1 MTARAG
7 DLARC
12 DNARNA
18 YEPDMP
24 DHNAADHTAADSSR
38 EAFDALHPHAERL
51 RLSSIKDL
59 IDGDALRPQAFAVRV
74 GPLYASFAR
83 QHYDSLALDALFGIA
98 DAVDVSAALRRLFDG
113 DIVNVTEGRAALH
126 TALRSDLSG
135 AATAI
140 EATAQARNARA
151 RMATMVD
158 DLIASGV
165 TDVVSIGIGGSDLGP
180 RLVADALRD
189 GDGGPRL
196 RVHFVSNVD
205 GNAVRRTLSQIDPAR
220 TAAILISKTFGTQ
233 ETLLNGAAVRD
244 WLRDDNRVYAVSAN
258 VQRAAE
264 FGIDESRILPMWD
277 WVGGRYSLW
286 SAVGF
291 PIALAIG
298 MDGFERLL
306 AGAAEMDAHVL
317 AASPRDNMAVWHAL
331 TAIWNRNAMH
341 AASQAVLPY
350 DERLRL
356 LPNYLQQLVMESLG
370 KSARLDGAALSGH
383 TVPVWW
389 GGAGTDTQHS
399 FFQAL
404 HQGTQV
410 VPADFIGVVRAD
422 HAHAD
427 NHAALLANLLA
438 QTEAF
443 ANGQTS
449 DDAHRAYA
457 GNRPSTLI
465 LLDALTAE
473 SLGALIALYEHSV
486 YLQAVLWG
494 INAFDQFGVELGKQV
509 ASKLLPALQGEVD
522 ADDPVTRELLAEI
535 RGRSA

>member
-1 MTARAG
+1 MSHSHDTV
-7 DLARC
+7 
-12 DNARNA
+12 
-18 YEPDMP
+18 
-24 DHNAADHTAADSSR
+24 
-38 EAFDALHPHAERL
+38 FDTLPPHAERL
-51 RLSSIKDL
+51 RETAIAQL
-59 IDGDALRPQAFAVRV
+59 IAADPRRPQELAFRV

-83 QHYDSLALDALFGIA
+83 QHYDRAALDALFGIA
-98 DAVDVSAALRRLFDG
+98 EAADLTSAVRRLFDG
-113 DIVNVTEGRAALH
+113 HLVNVTEGRAALH
-126 TALRSDLSG
+126 TALRSDLS
-135 AATAI
+135 AVVHVR
-140 EATAQARNARA
+140 EASAQARAARA
-151 RMATMVD
+151 LMAAMVD
-158 DLIASGV
+158 ELHASGV

-180 RLVADALRD
+180 RLVADALSD
-189 GDGGPRL
+189 GDGGARL

-205 GNAVRRTLSQIDPAR
+205 GNAVRRTLAKLDPAR

-233 ETLLNGAAVRD
+233 ETLLNGTVVRD
-244 WLRDDNRVYAVSAN
+244 WLQNDNRVYAVSAN
-258 VQRAAE
+258 VQRAAD
-264 FGIDESRILPMWD
+264 FGIDERRILPMWD

-298 MDGFERLL
+298 MEGFERLL
-306 AGAAEMDAHVL
+306 AGAADMDAHVL
-317 AASPRDNMAVWHAL
+317 ATPLRDNVAVWHAL

-341 AASQAVLPY
+341 AGAQAVLPY

-370 KSARLDGAALSGH
+370 KSARLDGEAMVGH

-404 HQGTQV
+404 HQGTQI
-410 VPADFIGVVRAD
+410 VPADFIGVIRAD
-422 HAHAD
+422 HAHES

-443 ANGQTS
+443 ANGQAS
-449 DDAHRAYA
+449 DDPHRAYA
-457 GNRPSTLI
+457 GNRPSTLL
-465 LLDALTAE
+465 LLDAMTPE

-486 YLQAVLWG
+486 YLQSVLWG

-509 ASKLLPALQGEVD
+509 ANKLLPALQGEAE
-522 ADDPVTRELLAEI
+522 ADDPVTRALLSEI
-535 RGRSA
+535 RLHSQTS